1 MTDDFIVLSGLKFP
15 GVILRGEET
24 LTYLPKKEFK
34 EIKHHGSNVYS

>member
-1 MTDDFIVLSGLKFP
+1 MTDDFFVLAGLKFP
-15 GVILRGEET
+15 GIILRGEET